1 MEFDRQTQA
10 WGAAFRDINLGL
22 APAPQAPTKKE
33 LITMGPFEA
42 LQRFP
47 VFVSR
52 TMGPHIMEK
61 SMLLAEDQDAQT
73 TPANYF
79 ATDMFSVHKSAF
91 TDRGDARFI
100 QTGHAPRLTSSDVTK
115 IGQYL
120 AAQIQASGKDV
131 SYIILSV
138 SSQCNLY
145 VCRGEYPRQN
155 ML

>member
-1 MEFDRQTQA
+1 
-10 WGAAFRDINLGL
+10 
-22 APAPQAPTKKE
+22 
-33 LITMGPFEA
+33 MGPFEA

-52 TMGPHIMEK
+52 TMGPNIMEK
-61 SMLLAEDQDAQT
+61 SMLLAEDQEAH

-91 TDRGDARFI
+91 TDRGDSRFS